1 MKDIDKYA
9 YMSALRPLD
18 PTQKV
23 LLTFLLLITCLCSSS
38 IVMFCF
44 VIGLMGWITIYKG
57 HIVMSLYL
65 KLMTIPLTFLLLSI
79 LTLLFEFSSDASVYL
94 VSLPIGNFYVG
105 ITSSSLQTV
114 CILFFKVFA
123 SVSCLYFLC
132 LSTPMT
138 DILRVF
144 EKVKCPTF
152 LIEMMSLIYRF
163 IFVLIDTAFTMH
175 TAQASRLGYKSFRLG
190 IKSLGM
196 LLSTILIRTL
206 KINNNLYTALEC
218 RGYAGSLKVLNE
230 DAYKRIN
237 YFYFVIL
244 EAILLGLIALENF
257 LLGR

>member
-1 MKDIDKYA
+1 MD
-9 YMSALRPLD
+9 
-18 PTQKV
+18 
-23 LLTFLLLITCLCSSS
+23 
-38 IVMFCF
+38 
-44 VIGLMGWITIYKG
+44 
-57 HIVMSLYL
+57 
-65 KLMTIPLTFLLLSI
+65 
-79 LTLLFEFSSDASVYL
+79 LLFEFSSDASVYL

-114 CILFFKVFA
+114 FILFFKVFA

-206 KINNNLYTALEC
+206 KINNHLYTALEC
-218 RGYAGSLKVLNE
+218 RGYTGSLKVLNE
-230 DAYKRIN
+230 DAYKKIN